1 MVMQRIGSELLMQY
15 LKILVKMSTLEKLD
29 DNIKEMKRKKTFQ
42 GEEPFLKEIF
52 PDWINDEKPHTNTD
66 QHKQTHRESDVYNRK
81 REE

>member
-52 PDWINDEKPHTNTD
+52 PD
-66 QHKQTHRESDVYNRK
+66 
-81 REE
+81 